1 MKKVASIVCALLVLL
16 VFSSSVMAEDTKG
29 IYVGL
34 VGGYV
39 IPTGISGIIK
49 PIDGTY
55 RNEYDPSLK
64 NGYLYGAKVG
74 WLTPFTNRIM
84 SLELEYN
91 HITNEFDKA
100 KRFISPPMP
109 DADLGLNSK
118 INIDLIMFNMI
129 ARYPEGRFHP
139 YIGAGA
145 GYAYAKINDTV
156 VSFQG
161 VPFWTY
167 AGGSKGVFAYQGIV
181 GMDIDITKNIIVGLA
196 YKYIGLEKI
205 TYDTVVLAGPQ
216 PSIAELNYR
225 SHNITLSLSYMF

>member
-1 MKKVASIVCALLVLL
+1 MKKVASLVCAFLVLL

-39 IPTGISGIIK
+39 IPTGISGVLNNTA
-49 PIDGTY
+49 GTY
-55 RNEYDPSLK
+55 PEYDPSLK

-84 SLELEYN
+84 ALELEYN
-91 HITNEFDKA
+91 HIANEFDKA
-100 KRFISPPMP
+100 KRFIAMPP
-109 DADLGLNSK
+109 ADLDLNSK

-129 ARYPEGRFHP
+129 ARYPDGRFHP

-145 GYAYAKINDTV
+145 GYAHARINDTE
-156 VSFQG
+156 VSLAG
-161 VPFWTY
+161 VSLWTY
-167 AGGSKGVFAYQGIV
+167 SGGSKGVFAYQGIA
-181 GMDIDITKNIIVGLA
+181 GMDFDITKNIIIGVS
-196 YKYIGLEKI
+196 YKYIGLQKI
-205 TYDTVVLAGPQ
+205 TYDSIILPGPEAVVAD
-216 PSIAELNYR
+216 LNYS